1 MEVGAYSHIGKVR
14 DLNEDAYYIPENDF
28 NLFVIADG
36 MGGHNAGEVASHIAI
51 DAIKDYLSEN
61 LKQME
66 MISEEYIYRI
76 LKESMTYANR
86 LIYTK
91 SLEDEKF
98 QGMGTTLTVMLV
110 LSKVY
115 IGHVGDSRAY
125 LIKNDQILQITQDE
139 KITAL
144 IPFNKDDDYK
154 YFFMATEKGVIK
166 KTKIEDF
173 DNVRRSGLVAIKLD
187 KGDELK
193 WVHPVTGKDEIILT
207 TSAGQAIHFKET
219 DVRSMG
225 RGATG
230 VRGIR
235 LKDND
240 IVVGMDSILPQ
251 QKGNQLL
258 VISENGFG
266 KRTDLKHYKIQKRG
280 GSGIKTAKVT
290 SKTGKIVSAHLI
302 NVDNL
307 EEDLIATSQIG
318 QIIRMPLNSISTS
331 GRDTQGVRVMRL
343 QAKDKV
349 SATTLL

>member
-125 LIKNDQILQITQDE
+125 LIKNDQILQITQDHSLVAELLRNGSITESEAKIHPQKNIITRALGTEENIIVDLYTLDIE
-139 KITAL
+139 KGNAL
-144 IPFNKDDDYK
+144 ILCTD
-154 YFFMATEKGVIK
+154 
-166 KTKIEDF
+166 
-173 DNVRRSGLVAIKLD
+173 GLTNL
-187 KGDELK
+187 
-193 WVHPVTGKDEIILT
+193 VTMDEI
-207 TSAGQAIHFKET
+207 KE
-219 DVRSMG
+219 
-225 RGATG
+225 
-230 VRGIR
+230 
-235 LKDND
+235 
-240 IVVGMDSILPQ
+240 VVLGSKSVQGSCEHL
-251 QKGNQLL
+251 
-258 VISENGFG
+258 ISLANE
-266 KRTDLKHYKIQKRG
+266 RG
-280 GSGIKTAKVT
+280 G
-290 SKTGKIVSAHLI
+290 
-302 NVDNL
+302 
-307 EEDLIATSQIG
+307 
-318 QIIRMPLNSISTS
+318 
-331 GRDTQGVRVMRL
+331 
-343 QAKDKV
+343 
-349 SATTLL
+349 